1 MTTHQ
6 LHLHPEPFEHI
17 RSGIK
22 TVESRLFDEKRSTYE
37 IGDVLVFTNR
47 GNEKESIETT
57 IIALHKESSFRA
69 LFLNDKTKAKFSTE
83 SVDELL
89 RGIEL
94 YYSKDDQEKYGVV
107 GIEFVVND

>member
-1 MTTHQ
+1 MSTHY
-6 LHLHPEPFEHI
+6 LHLHPEPFDHI

-22 TVESRLFDEKRSTYE
+22 TVESRLFDEKRSKYE

-47 GNEKESIETT
+47 GNEKESIKTT
-57 IIALHKESSFRA
+57 IIALHRELSFRD
-69 LFLNDKTKAKFSTE
+69 LFLNDKTKAKFSTV
-83 SVDELL
+83 SLDELL

-94 YYSKDDQEKYGVV
+94 YYSREDQVRCGVV